1 MADHLCLISTYQLQ
15 IIPGS
20 VCSSN
25 GIACFRSD
33 SHVVIKVGQSDI
45 FLIWVSLG
53 NSSRLN
59 PGLSACAI
67 PLVEIPPFYLIA
79 EDLSDDT
86 DDGGG
91 LPCAGQW

>member
-1 MADHLCLISTYQLQ
+1 MFVL
-15 IIPGS
+15 
-20 VCSSN
+20 
-25 GIACFRSD
+25 
-33 SHVVIKVGQSDI
+33 KVGQSDI
-45 FLIWVSLG
+45 FLICLSLG

-67 PLVEIPPFYLIA
+67 PLVGTPPFYLIA
-79 EDLSDDT
+79 EDLSHST